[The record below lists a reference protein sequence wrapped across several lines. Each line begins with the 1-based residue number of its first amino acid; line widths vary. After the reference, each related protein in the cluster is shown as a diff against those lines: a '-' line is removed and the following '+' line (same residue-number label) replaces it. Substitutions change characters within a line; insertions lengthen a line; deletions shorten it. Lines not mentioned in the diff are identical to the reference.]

1 MRYARVQRISDF
13 GYNTNVSQAS
23 LYIENVNIAL
33 RAIPAKKRSGVAMM
47 YIKTMT
53 NSWFTSRRLA
63 NAGVRKLNCIF
74 GCEGCEDDLSH
85 YLQCHVIWNLVCSAM
100 RLDNTWTLL
109 DGIDRVGFPVPDPIH
124 IYAVC
129 VMFKCYHA
137 IRNDYATFVDGCIA
151 HNDFSEIRSKTM
163 LATHFAS
170 EFWC

>member
-1 MRYARVQRISDF
+1 MPTNSSDFTAATKRMSISYRSKPFARLQGKCYELVCLHFLNSDTHWCDLLVQRISDF

-63 NAGVRKLNCIF
+63 NAGVRKLIYIF

-85 YLQCHVIWNLVCSAM
+85 YLQCHVIWSFVCSAM
-100 RLDNTWTLL
+100 K
-109 DGIDRVGFPVPDPIH
+109 P
-124 IYAVC
+124 
-129 VMFKCYHA
+129 
-137 IRNDYATFVDGCIA
+137 
-151 HNDFSEIRSKTM
+151 
-163 LATHFAS
+163 
-170 EFWC
+170 